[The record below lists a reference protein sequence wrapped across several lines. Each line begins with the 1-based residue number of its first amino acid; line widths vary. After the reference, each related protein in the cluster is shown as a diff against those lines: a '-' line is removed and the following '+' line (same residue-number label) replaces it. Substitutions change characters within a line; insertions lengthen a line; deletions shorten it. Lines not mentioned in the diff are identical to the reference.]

1 MKKNLLLIIGK
12 YYYPV
17 KGGIENVTSFQ
28 EKIYRDYK
36 DIHFIYFSNSKNSSN
51 KIYFFKF
58 ISFFSQPIS
67 ISLFYWLYKNLNNY
81 EFLEL
86 HSPNPLVMFYL
97 LILNK
102 NTKIVIHYHSD
113 IVNQKFLNFFL
124 EILVKKTLSKS
135 YFIIS
140 TSSRYVQ
147 FSNLLNKF
155 IKKVRVIP
163 PVLDNQRFKNEL
175 LTENIIKNKINILS
189 VGRFVKYKGFEILI
203 KAINYLPENYH
214 LTLIGNGPLH
224 NKFQSIINDLKLSK
238 RINIINNANDDLLS
252 KKLKECN
259 VFVLPSINKSEAFGV
274 VLLEALYFGRPLL
287 TSNLFDS
294 GVTEVNRENI
304 TGLYFEKLSS
314 KDLSDK
320 IVSII
325 SELKKGNYSS
335 KDLREY
341 FDEYFSKEITKMKY
355 YDLYNII
362 Y

>member
-12 YYYPV
+12 YCYPV
-17 KGGIENVTSFQ
+17 KGGIENVTTFQ
-28 EKIYRDYK
+28 EKIYQKYK
-36 DIHFIYFSNSKNSSN
+36 DIHFVYFSNKKKSSSKIFS
-51 KIYFFKF
+51 FKF
-58 ISFFSQPIS
+58 ISLFSQPIS
-67 ISLFYWLYKNLNNY
+67 IRLFFWLYKNLNNY
-81 EFLEL
+81 EYLEL
-86 HSPNPLVMFYL
+86 HAPNPLVMFYL

-124 EILVKKTLSKS
+124 EKLVKKTLSKS

-140 TSSRYVQ
+140 TSFRYVH

-155 IKKVRVIP
+155 NDKIKVIP
-163 PVLDNQRFKNEL
+163 PVLDNQRFKNESF
-175 LTENIIKNKINILS
+175 TENLIKNKINILS

-203 KAINYLPENYH
+203 KSMNYLPENYH
-214 LTLIGNGPLH
+214 LTLIGNGPL
-224 NKFQSIINDLKLSK
+224 NKKFQLIINDLKLSK
-238 RINIINNANDDLLS
+238 RITIINNANDELLS
-252 KKLKECN
+252 KKLKNCN
-259 VFVLPSINKSEAFGV
+259 IFVLPSINKSEAFGV

-294 GVTEVNRENI
+294 GVTEVNRENV
-304 TGLYFEKLSS
+304 TGLYFEKLSP

-320 IVSII
+320 IITII

-341 FDEYFSKEITKMKY
+341 FDKYFSKEITKMKY
-355 YDLYNII
+355 FDLYNII
-362 Y
+362 N